1 MWNWLVQ
8 ALKSRSL
15 QVVLAAALTAVAEL
29 LRRRSAPTA
38 HDTRNDTTAPD

>member
-8 ALKSRSL
+8 ALKSRSV

-29 LRRRSAPTA
+29 LRRRSASTVG
-38 HDTRNDTTAPD
+38 DTRTDPVVPE